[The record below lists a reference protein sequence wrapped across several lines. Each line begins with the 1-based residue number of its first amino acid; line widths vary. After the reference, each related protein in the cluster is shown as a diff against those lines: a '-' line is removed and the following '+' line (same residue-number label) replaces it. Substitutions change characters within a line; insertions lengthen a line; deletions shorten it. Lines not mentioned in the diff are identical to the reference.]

1 MSLLTSSTL
10 FPFFCPLL
18 PVDAFLPGR
27 VVLTRGLFPH
37 SDRPCAV
44 FFLPFFVSNRSL
56 LLWCSFFFSCLF
68 FFYCGNLLRW
78 FLFLSVFFFSV
89 AISCSGFH
97 IFCLFLFVFV
107 CYVCCVYSY
116 NVWLVIMNMGCR
128 SMICMI
134 GYCHCQFVREG
145 GARLVG
151 QLVTLCSMHQR

>member
-44 FFLPFFVSNRSL
+44 FFFCFFLPVATSCSGLFFL
-56 LLWCSFFFSCLF
+56 CLF
-68 FFYCGNLLRW
+68 FP
-78 FLFLSVFFFSV
+78 V
-89 AISCSGFH
+89 AISCAGFFV
-97 IFCLFLFVFV
+97 FCLFFSGRNLLLWFSYFLSFSVCFV